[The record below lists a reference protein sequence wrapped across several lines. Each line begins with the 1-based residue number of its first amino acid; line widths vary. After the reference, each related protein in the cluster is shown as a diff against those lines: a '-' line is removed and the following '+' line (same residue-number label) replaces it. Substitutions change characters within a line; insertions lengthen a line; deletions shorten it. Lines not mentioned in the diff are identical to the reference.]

1 MTRRLAGLLLV
12 FSALASADVADAE
25 CAWSVRWPTDDRIW
39 AIPWGSVPHGGFRT
53 KRECDAA
60 IQGMLEE
67 AIRGQ
72 ALLVEVPACV
82 CVRGRDDWARSL
94 PGRDVRAGVIEVSGC
109 ARPLVGG

>member
-1 MTRRLAGLLLV
+1 MTRRLAGLLIV
-12 FSALASADVADAE
+12 FSVVASDVAAAE
-25 CAWSVRWPTDDRIW
+25 CSWSVRWPTDHRIW
-39 AIPWGSVPHGGFRT
+39 AIPWGSVPHGSFLT
-53 KRECDAA
+53 KRECDGA

-82 CVRGRDDWARSL
+82 CVPGRDDWARSL